1 MATANCS
8 ITGFKYYNGGWLPSS
23 GWSTASSNVSGYGG
37 TSSSTGTTYTAV
49 YQFTI
54 PSVSGTVSSGTI
66 SFALPWIDGGYS
78 STFSVN
84 YHITKTAPSTNA
96 SVQGT
101 TVASGS
107 ISDTGSNSQQ
117 WKTKS
122 FTTGAFNAT
131 TGTYYLYLKQLVDK
145 AGNVSTIAE
154 SAYQGTVT
162 VTEGE
167 NAGTYHKYG
176 PYIFDNTEP
185 TITVNP
191 TTTTNEASADGKAVK
206 KQSITIT
213 VSNHVLTTF
222 W

>member
-131 TGTYYLYLKQLVDK
+131 TGTYYLYLTGGSMPAEFGGHLAATLNYSSDSSASTGSTFIKPTASKERDSISGTSW
-145 AGNVSTIAE
+145 ANYSYDSDCASYDGGNTIRI
-154 SAYQGTVT
+154 G
-162 VTEGE
+162 G
-167 NAGTYHKYG
+167 
-176 PYIFDNTEP
+176 
-185 TITVNP
+185 
-191 TTTTNEASADGKAVK
+191 
-206 KQSITIT
+206 
-213 VSNHVLTTF
+213 SNSSKN